1 MYNKI
6 IYQAQIG
13 LLQQQI
19 KLQEATYKYAVE
31 LKKGINIQIYLRE
44 HIKKLKE
51 DLLRLQNANYDI
63 YFNNAILTGEE
74 YCRNN

>member
-6 IYQAQIG
+6 IYQAQIE

-19 KLQEATYKYAVE
+19 KLQEANYKYAVE
-31 LKKGINIQIYLRE
+31 SKKGINIQIYLRE

-51 DLLRLQNANYDI
+51 DLLRLQNTKPYLNITTDI
-63 YFNNAILTGEE
+63 AEE
-74 YCRNN
+74 FWRNN